1 MKRGDDTSFANS
13 VFTDSRLN
21 PEDVTDVGGPSSKPL
36 GAILAETRG
45 LTAAQIE
52 QVLAYQQEHDLRF
65 GEAATALGFVTA
77 DDVLYALAQQFNYPY
92 APEHKRSINPE
103 LVTLNEPFSR
113 QAEAFRAVR
122 SQVMMRVWSADAP
135 AGKGTAR
142 ALAVI
147 SPESGDGKTFFAANL
162 AVTLA
167 QLGGRT
173 ILVDADMRGPRQHEV
188 FHLSNSVGLSGIL
201 AGRADRHAVQR
212 VTGVPSLYV
221 LPVGVTPPNPLELA
235 ERPIF
240 AQLLRELCTR
250 FDHVVVDTPAHQY
263 GADGPVIA
271 SRCGAA
277 LIIARRHSS
286 KLSALQHL
294 LRTFGGG
301 STQVAG
307 VIVNEFQG

>member
-1 MKRGDDTSFANS
+1 MKRGDEAAFAKT

-21 PEDVTDVGGPSSKPL
+21 PEDVTDVGGPSGKPL

-45 LTAAQIE
+45 LTAKQIDE
-52 QVLAYQQEHDLRF
+52 VLAYQREHDLRF
-65 GEAATALGFVTA
+65 GEAATALGLVSA

-92 APEHKRSINPE
+92 APEHKRGLNPE

-122 SQVMMRVWSADAP
+122 SQLTLRVWGEEQKA
-135 AGKGTAR
+135 AR

-162 AVTLA
+162 AVVLA

-173 ILVDADMRGPRQHEV
+173 LLVDADMRGPRQHEV
-188 FHLSNSVGLSGIL
+188 FHLPNGSGLSGML
-201 AGRADRHAVQR
+201 SGRGDRHAVQR
-212 VTGVPSLYV
+212 VSGVPGLYL
-221 LPVGVTPPNPLELA
+221 LPVGVTPPNPLELV
-235 ERPIF
+235 ERPTF
-240 AQLLRELCTR
+240 AQLMHELTSR

-277 LIIARRHSS
+277 LIVARRHSS
-286 KLSALQHL
+286 RVSALQHL
-294 LRTFGGG
+294 LAVLGGG
-301 STQVAG
+301 RTQVAG